1 MLKYTLKRFLIAW
14 PTLLIL
20 ISLSFFLMHSI
31 PGGPFS
37 GEKTLNPTVQA
48 NLDAKYHLN
57 DPLYK
62 QYFDYLCSIA
72 QGDFGPS
79 FKYPD
84 WTVNQLISQ
93 GFPVS
98 LIIGA
103 WAMTIA
109 IIIGISIGLLAAYK
123 QNSWIDYIAS
133 SISMTGISIPNFVTA
148 PMFTLLFAVILGW
161 LPAGGWNEGSVKNLI
176 LPITTLALP
185 QIAIISKMMRSSMIE
200 VLKSNFIRTAK
211 AKGIPSRVILLKH
224 ALKPAILPVISYL
237 GPASGGIITGS
248 VVVEQIFSLPGL
260 GSYLI
265 KGALNRD
272 YTLVLGTVILVG
284 TIIIIFNFIVDLIY
298 MLIDPKIRL

>member
-14 PTLLIL
+14 PTLLVL

-37 GEKTLNPTVQA
+37 GDKTLNPAVKA

-62 QYFDYLCSIA
+62 QYFDYLWSIM

-79 FKYPD
+79 FRYQD

-103 WAMTIA
+103 WAMFVA
-109 IIIGISIGLLAAYK
+109 IIIGVSIGMLAAYK
-123 QNSWIDYIAS
+123 QNSWIDYMTS
-133 SISMTGISIPNFVTA
+133 GISMAGISIPNFVTA
-148 PMFTLLFAVILGW
+148 PILTLLFAVILGW

-176 LPITTLALP
+176 LPIMTLALP

-211 AKGIPSRVILLKH
+211 AKGIPNRVILLKH

-237 GPASGGIITGS
+237 GPASAGIITGS

-284 TIIIIFNFIVDLIY
+284 TVIIIFNFIVDIIY
-298 MLIDPKIRL
+298 MLIDPKIKI

>member
-14 PTLLIL
+14 PTLLVL

-37 GEKTLNPTVQA
+37 GDKTLNPAVKA
-48 NLDAKYHLN
+48 NLDAKYHLS

-62 QYFDYLCSIA
+62 QYFDYLWSIA

-79 FKYPD
+79 FRYQD

-103 WAMTIA
+103 WAMFVA
-109 IIIGISIGLLAAYK
+109 IIIGISIGMLAAYK
-123 QNSWIDYIAS
+123 QNSWVDYMTS
-133 SISMTGISIPNFVTA
+133 GISMAGISIPNFVTA
-148 PMFTLLFAVILGW
+148 PILTLLFAVILGW

-176 LPITTLALP
+176 LPIMTLALP

-211 AKGIPSRVILLKH
+211 AKGIPNRVILLKH

-237 GPASGGIITGS
+237 GPASAGIITGS
-248 VVVEQIFSLPGL
+248 VVVEQIYSLPGL

-284 TIIIIFNFIVDLIY
+284 TVIIIFNFIVDLIY
-298 MLIDPKIRL
+298 MFIDPKIKI